1 MRKRL
6 WVILAVVLLLGIV
19 AFSMLRR
26 DPCNIHRLQVNGQP
40 VSMASS
46 PEKALSAMTDEPLL
60 RDMNQLSLSCEG
72 GRPDHKLQ
80 LYIRMAQEKDGV
92 LIISPYATF
101 YNFSSAENKAEFATN
116 DIVSLDE
123 ESNYDLVLFERIT
136 YEKTAAA
143 TKAAS
148 QYAVFRWIDR

>member
-101 YNFSSAENKAEFATN
+101 YNFFQS
-116 DIVSLDE
+116 
-123 ESNYDLVLFERIT
+123 
-136 YEKTAAA
+136 KT
-143 TKAAS
+143 KHPLP
-148 QYAVFRWIDR
+148 

>member
-1 MRKRL
+1 MRKHL

-19 AFSMLRR
+19 VFPVQSKK
-26 DPCNIHRLQVNGQP
+26 PCNTHRLQVNDQS
-40 VSMASS
+40 VFLFSS
-46 PEKALSAMTDEPLL
+46 PEEALSAMTDEPLL
-60 RDMNQLSLSCEG
+60 RDMNRLSLSCEG

-80 LYIRMAQEKDGV
+80 LYIRMAQEKDGALV
-92 LIISPYATF
+92 ISPYATF
-101 YNFSSAENKAEFATN
+101 YNFSSAENKAEFAMN

-148 QYAVFRWIDR
+148 QYALFRWIDR

>member
-6 WVILAVVLLLGIV
+6 WVIPAVVLLLGIV

-80 LYIRMAQEKDGV
+80 LYIRLAQEKDGA
-92 LIISPYATF
+92 LIVSPYATF
-101 YNFSSAENKAEFATN
+101 YNFSSVKNKASFAMN
-116 DIVSLDE
+116 DIKSGRGIKL
-123 ESNYDLVLFERIT
+123 
-136 YEKTAAA
+136 
-143 TKAAS
+143 
-148 QYAVFRWIDR
+148 

>member
-46 PEKALSAMTDEPLL
+46 PEEALSAMSDEPLL
-60 RDMNQLSLSCEG
+60 RDMNRLSLSCEG
-72 GRPDHKLQ
+72 GRPDHDIQ
-80 LYIRMAQEKDGV
+80 LYIRMAQEKDGALV
-92 LIISPYATF
+92 SSPYATF
-101 YNFSSAENKAEFATN
+101 YNFSSAENKAKFAMT

-123 ESNYDLVLFERIT
+123 ESNYDLVLFELIT
-136 YEKTAAA
+136 YETTAAA

-148 QYAVFRWIDR
+148 QYAVFRLTV

>member
-19 AFSMLRR
+19 VFSVQSRN
-26 DPCNIHRLQVNGQP
+26 PCNTHRLQVNDQP

-46 PEKALSAMTDEPLL
+46 PEEALSAMTDEPLL
-60 RDMNQLSLSCEG
+60 RDMNRLSLSCGG
-72 GRPDHKLQ
+72 GRPDHDIQ
-80 LYIRMAQEKDGV
+80 LYIRMAQEKDGALV
-92 LIISPYATF
+92 ISPYATF
-101 YNFSSAENKAEFATN
+101 YNFSSAENKAEFTMN

-148 QYAVFRWIDR
+148 QYALFRWIDS

>member
-60 RDMNQLSLSCEG
+60 RDMNQLNLSCEG

-80 LYIRMAQEKDGV
+80 LYIRLAQEKDGA
-92 LIISPYATF
+92 LIVSPYATF
-101 YNFSSAENKAEFATN
+101 YNFSSVKNKASFAMN

-123 ESNYDLVLFERIT
+123 ELNYDLVLFELIT
-136 YEKTAAA
+136 YETTAAA